1 MDLLKY
7 EQKYWNNGV
16 SLIAGIDEAGRGPL
30 SGPVVA
36 AAVIFDEGVL
46 IDGINDSKKI
56 SEKKREILYPKI
68 QSQAKS
74 IGIGVVHEDE
84 IDELNIL
91 QATFLAM
98 RKALGNLNVTPQ
110 QVLVDGPYTDIK
122 QIKTECVVNGD
133 SKSHSIAAASIIAK
147 VYRDRIMYSYSLVF
161 PEYEFINNK
170 GYGTKKHIEAIEENK
185 SSPIH
190 RKSFKIVK
198 ENLPTYKFI
207 NDGIGLDNLAS
218 KITICNYVKNNYT
231 VLETKFSNE
240 GCCFDSILNKNNE
253 LYFILVEI
261 ADASNN
267 QINKIDKKYY
277 FEKINEYL
285 IEKDIRNEFTFI
297 VNFVEFIKNKKPN
310 IKSFEIN

>member
-7 EQKYWNNGV
+7 EQKYWNKDI

-36 AAVIFDEGVL
+36 VAVIFDKDII

-56 SEKKREILYPKI
+56 SEKKREILYPIIESK
-68 QSQAKS
+68 AKS

-84 IDELNIL
+84 IDTLNIL

-98 RKALGNLNVTPQ
+98 RKALGNLNIKPE

-122 QIKTECVVNGD
+122 QIKTECIVNGD
-133 SKSHSIAAASIIAK
+133 AKSHTIAAASIIAK
-147 VYRDRIMYSYSLVF
+147 VYRDRIMRNYNLVF

-170 GYGTKKHIEAIEENK
+170 GYGTKKHIEAIKENK

-198 ENLPTYKFI
+198 EHMPTYSFI
-207 NDGIGLDNLAS
+207 NNGIGLNSLAS
-218 KITICNYVKNNYT
+218 KIAICVYIKNNYS

-240 GCCFDSILNKNNE
+240 DNCFDSVLNKDNR
-253 LYFILVEI
+253 LYFILVQI
-261 ADASNN
+261 ADSSNN
-267 QINKIDKKYY
+267 QIDKIDKKYY
-277 FEKINEYL
+277 FDKINEYL
-285 IEKDIRNEFTFI
+285 IKKDIRNEFTFI
-297 VNFVEFIKNKKPN
+297 VNFVEFVKNNKPIITTIEIK
-310 IKSFEIN
+310 